1 MCPHD
6 LQCWCAAAADVA
18 DQMPF
23 VDAVIKE
30 TIRLY
35 DPATVLF
42 RRALED
48 ILVDGNLVIPKVCNS
63 SHCAVQLFTHWARGV
78 GAKCILPFC
87 HLLIRSDPHLHPV
100 DSHSHDWVRSMVG
113 ITTATDV
120 CRQAR

>member
-6 LQCWCAAAADVA
+6 FQPRCGAAATVA
-18 DQMPF
+18 DQMPY

-48 ILVDGNLVIPKVCNS
+48 ILVDGNLVIPKVRAS
-63 SHCAVQLFTHWARGV
+63 SHCAMQLFTHQTRGV
-78 GAKCILPFC
+78 GGGLEQRVYCPSVT
-87 HLLIRSDPHLHPV
+87 HLY
-100 DSHSHDWVRSMVG
+100 
-113 ITTATDV
+113 AEF
-120 CRQAR
+120 